1 MVKLPEL
8 VDDSLLAAVE
18 LVLEDSVLKV
28 LTVSLLAVLE
38 ELDSLVL
45 ELPDGLKDDSELL
58 EVEVSILVLLSKLL
72 EVEVVGVLDNSEK
85 LSVTADAELSLFVTL
100 SLV

>member
-1 MVKLPEL
+1 MVKIPEL

-18 LVLEDSVLKV
+18 LVLEDSVLEV

-72 EVEVVGVLDNSEK
+72 EVEVVGVLDNSEE